1 MRRADQIPTPKYFVC
16 RFRGI
21 GSKRNDFLVK
31 TVQLMENK
39 GFTLSRGWEWLRK
52 QLELE
57 VLERD
62 IVLFFQ
68 KWEIGLRARRINDEL
83 KVSYRFS
90 RETFRRK
97 KWLLL
102 IEGIG
107 LAALFIFSMALSEYE
122 GLWNLV
128 SNAIGEGA
136 TWVLLFAP
144 ATYLL
149 LLFLVYRARRKPM
162 QKAIEELL
170 MGTAKSL
177 GGTAKYLSMETTL
190 EPEDFLF
197 GDETVEY
204 QSLGKFQMFKEI
216 GFMEIGKGFQKPVF
230 FDFCIT
236 SRRIFLLGIEVPWDG
251 LPREYTLITER
262 IGDIVK
268 IDHETKGSVARKNI
282 LCIETRSRKLDPLLG
297 EESDVGDILQELL
310 DHPETNLEAR
320 KSIRHE
326 IEERM
331 VKVKPGQD
339 LYKLTLEAYMSTI
352 GGGRQRF
359 EMEIQKIQERGL
371 TREQAIQKM
380 AQKLRMQ

>member
-1 MRRADQIPTPKYFVC
+1 MRRTPQIPTPKYYVC
-16 RFRGI
+16 KFMGI

-31 TVQLMENK
+31 TVELMESK
-39 GFTLSRGWEWLRK
+39 GFMLSQGWEWLRK

-68 KWEIGLRARRINDEL
+68 KWEIGLRARKINDEL

-90 RETFRRK
+90 REKFRRK
-97 KWLLL
+97 KWLFL

-107 LAALFIFSMALSEYE
+107 LAALFVFSMALSSYE

-128 SNAIGEGA
+128 SNVIGEGA
-136 TWVLLFAP
+136 TWVVLYAP
-144 ATYLL
+144 AIYLL
-149 LLFLVYRARRKPM
+149 LLFLISRVRRKPIEE
-162 QKAIEELL
+162 AIEEL
-170 MGTAKSL
+170 MMEIVKSL
-177 GGTAKYLSMETTL
+177 GGTIKYLSMETTL

-197 GDETVEY
+197 ADETIEY
-204 QSLGKFQMFKEI
+204 QSLGKFQLIKKM
-216 GFMEIGKGFQKPVF
+216 GKWIQKPVF

-236 SRRIFLLGIEVPWDG
+236 SQRILLLGIEVPLDG
-251 LPREYTLITER
+251 LPKEYALITER

-268 IDHETKGSVARKNI
+268 IDHETKGSVVRKDI
-282 LCIETRSRKLDPLLG
+282 LCIETKSRKIDPLEG
-297 EESDVGDILQELL
+297 EQHDIEDILQELM
-310 DHPETNLEAR
+310 DHPETNPEAR

-326 IEERM
+326 IQERI
-331 VKVKPGQD
+331 VKVEPGQD